1 MFAIAQAVLHQAAPN
16 EHISYVHNA
25 GHALRCFRG
34 NRGCTGRGRSQC
46 FFCAPALK
54 IAQRGAL
61 PKVRISGHH
70 FSRLTRNA
78 SQQVQTKALST
89 IMEEGS
95 KEERERAKTVQD
107 DGKGNR

>member
-1 MFAIAQAVLHQAAPN
+1 MFCGC
-16 EHISYVHNA
+16 A
-25 GHALRCFRG
+25 GVERPKKWQSPLQEG
-34 NRGCTGRGRSQC
+34 GLKLLKPETRS
-46 FFCAPALK
+46 
-54 IAQRGAL
+54 
-61 PKVRISGHH
+61 SGHY

-107 DGKGNR
+107 NGEGNR